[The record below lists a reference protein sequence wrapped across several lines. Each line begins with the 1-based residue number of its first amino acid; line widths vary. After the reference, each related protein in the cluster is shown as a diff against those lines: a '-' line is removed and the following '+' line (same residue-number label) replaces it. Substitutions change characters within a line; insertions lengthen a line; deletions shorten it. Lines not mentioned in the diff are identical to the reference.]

1 MSWPKELKLTDA
13 EIEHLEVTGACT
25 GPESMM
31 RTFLAQ
37 AKDRRKSK
45 FEPCFEC
52 IAIAKKLGLLEE
64 E

>member
-1 MSWPKELKLTDA
+1 MSWPKELNLKRW
-13 EIEHLEVTGACT
+13 EKEHLEVTAGCT

-37 AKDRRKSK
+37 AEDRRKSK

-52 IAIAKKLGLLEE
+52 KAIAKKLELLEE